1 MKSGRLKLWIIILL
15 CVGLSLGGCGRSDE
29 PTPAPEPTE
38 SAEEADGGDLV
49 DRYNEGERDFIDAK
63 LDRADLS
70 EVNLSGAD
78 LSGAYLYGANLEGAD
93 LSQATLVGTTFFRA
107 NLNNADLRGANM
119 ERALLVGA
127 TLSEAT
133 YDDSTIWP
141 DKYDP
146 KANGAVK
153 SAE

>member
-1 MKSGRLKLWIIILL
+1 MKSGLLKLWIVMVL
-15 CVGLSLGGCGRSDE
+15 CVGLWLGACGRSEE
-29 PTPAPEPTE
+29 PTPEPEATASP
-38 SAEEADGGDLV
+38 EEAGGRDLV

-119 ERALLVGA
+119 EKALLVGA
-127 TLSEAT
+127 TLSGAT
-133 YDDSTIWP
+133 YDDNTIWP

-146 KANGAVK
+146 EANGAVK
-153 SAE
+153 SE

>member
-49 DRYNEGERDFIDAK
+49 DRYNAGERDFSDAK
-63 LDRADLS
+63 LDRVDLS
-70 EVNLSGAD
+70 QANLSGAD

-93 LSQATLVGTTFFRA
+93 LSHTTLITATFFRA
-107 NLNNADLRGANM
+107 NLDNANLSGANM
-119 ERALLVGA
+119 EKALLVGA
-127 TLSEAT
+127 TLSGAI
-133 YDDSTIWP
+133 YDDDTIWP